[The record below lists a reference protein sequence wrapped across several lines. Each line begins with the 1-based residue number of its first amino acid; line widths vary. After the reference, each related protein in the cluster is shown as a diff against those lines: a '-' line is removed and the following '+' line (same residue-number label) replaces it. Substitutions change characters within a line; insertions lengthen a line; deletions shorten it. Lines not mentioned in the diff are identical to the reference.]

1 MLDKWLRAA
10 KRRVTRGISRLA
22 APMNVPKTPPV
33 LASLSRAGALIARRL
48 RAHPSGAALAVGV
61 VGVAAYI
68 IVYPFCVVTYPPI
81 TDLPFHAAAS
91 SILRHYFDP
100 AFHFREQF
108 EVHFFEVPYASMYVI
123 GAVFALFL
131 PIVWATKLTAMVL
144 LAQLPLGLAVLF
156 HGMRKSPLWGLLGL
170 GFVWCML
177 THWGFL
183 NFMAAIGLFAMVAG
197 CTLLVLDHPTR
208 RRQVFL
214 ALALFAVF
222 FTHIYRFP
230 FAVAAVV
237 GITVLMLP
245 ATRRWKGVVLPLGAS
260 LAMYGGWSLVRR
272 KGFGDG
278 MLGPITVHKERLAEI
293 PEHLFTGFMGNEETL
308 AAQQMLLVF
317 GAVFVVTTV
326 LFFVQRRHRR
336 RDFRSLWWGG
346 AVTALPIL
354 MGLAFLLAYLVL
366 PMSIGIWWFV
376 YPREITTAAYIG
388 LAAMPDM
395 PKNWW
400 LRLPLLAV
408 MAWATARMAFITAT
422 HWHGSD
428 AANADFAAIVRQI
441 PDAPKLM
448 YLVFDHSG
456 STRRVTPYIHMPAWV
471 QAEKGGW
478 LSFHFVGWDVLPI
491 RYRAGSPAVPPATP
505 ERWEWTPERFDLQ
518 TNGAFF
524 DTFLVRSPSA
534 TDNLFTAD
542 PTIRRIGHEGRW
554 WLYRR
559 ER

>member
-33 LASLSRAGALIARRL
+33 LASLSRAGALVARRL
-48 RAHPSGAALAVGV
+48 RAHRSGAALAVGV
-61 VGVAAYI
+61 VGVAAYVI
-68 IVYPFCVVTYPPI
+68 AYPFCVVTYPPI

-108 EVHFFEVPYASMYVI
+108 ELHFFEVPYASMYVL
-123 GAVFALFL
+123 GALFALFL
-131 PIVWATKLTAMVL
+131 PIVWAIKLTAMVL

-156 HGMRKSPLWGLLGL
+156 HGMKKSPLWGLLGL

-214 ALALFAVF
+214 TLALFSVF

-245 ATRRWKGVVLPLGAS
+245 ATRRWKPVVLPLGAA
-260 LAMYGGWSLVRR
+260 LAMFGGWSFVRR
-272 KGFGDG
+272 KG
-278 MLGPITVHKERLAEI
+278 LGAEMGPVTFHKDRLAEI

-308 AAQQMLLVF
+308 AAQQMLLAF

-326 LFFVQRRHRR
+326 LFFVQRRHQRR
-336 RDFRSLWWGG
+336 EFRSLWWGG
-346 AVTALPIL
+346 AVTALPVL
-354 MGLAFLLAYLVL
+354 MGLTFLLAYLVL
-366 PMSIGIWWFV
+366 PMSIGLWWFV

-408 MAWATARMAFITAT
+408 LAWTSARMAFITAT
-422 HWHGSD
+422 HWHGFEAS
-428 AANADFAAIVRQI
+428 NADFAAIMRQI

-456 STRRVTPYIHMPAWV
+456 SSRRVTPYIHMPAWV

-478 LSFHFVGWDVLPI
+478 LSFHFIGWDTHPM
-491 RYRAGSPAVPPATP
+491 RYRLGSPQVPPATP
-505 ERWEWTPERFDLQ
+505 DRWEWTPERFDLQ